1 MRSTDLGL
9 MWSAALLA
17 LSLAACDRKEDAR
30 QASTASS
37 PPFAVQ
43 TAPSQPGPSA
53 SSGATSER
61 VVPLPDFTPLMK
73 AQGPVVVNV
82 ITTNKA
88 AVAARRG
95 GPPQDDPM
103 YEFFRRF
110 IPDAPP
116 GGPGAPDAERPR
128 GGIGSG
134 FIITPDGYILTNA
147 HVVADFDDVT
157 VRLADAKRE
166 FKAKLVGLDRRTDV
180 ALLKVEARDLPSAT
194 LGDSSQVAP
203 GQWVAAIGSPFGFA
217 NTITAGIV
225 SATGRALPDEG
236 FVPFI
241 QTDVAV
247 NPGNSGGPLINLRG
261 EVVGINSMIYS
272 GTGGYM
278 GVSFAIPIEVALD
291 VAKQLQATGKVTRGR
306 LGVGIQPM
314 TKELAQSFKLD
325 APVGAVVVNV
335 EKGSPAEKAGLKV
348 GDVILSYNGKKIE
361 DPNELPRLVAATKPG
376 EKATLEVWRGGRRE
390 QLAATVG
397 EFPADTIAASREAPA
412 KPAGTSLGLAVSELP
427 PEGRK
432 ALGVDYGLVVE
443 EVRGG
448 PAEGSG
454 IQPGDVIVAIGQER
468 FRSFEEFNKLLARR
482 QKGERVPLLVRRGES
497 ALYVPVELA

>member
-1 MRSTDLGL
+1 
-9 MWSAALLA
+9 MWIAALLA
-17 LSLAACDRKEDAR
+17 LSLAACDRKEEAGE
-30 QASTASS
+30 ASTASS
-37 PPFAVQ
+37 PPFALQ
-43 TAPSQPGPSA
+43 TAPSRPSPSA
-53 SSGATSER
+53 SSGGTSER
-61 VVPLPDFTPLMK
+61 VVPLPDFTALMRSE
-73 AQGPVVVNV
+73 GPVVVNV

-88 AVAARRG
+88 AVASRRG
-95 GPPQDDPM
+95 EPPQNDPM

-110 IPDAPP
+110 IPDFPP
-116 GGPGAPDAERPR
+116 GGPGIPDPGRPR

-166 FKAKLVGLDRRTDV
+166 FKAKVVGLDRRTDT
-180 ALLKVEARDLPSAT
+180 ALLKVDAKDLPSAK
-194 LGDSSQVAP
+194 LGNSSQVEP

-225 SATGRALPDEG
+225 GATGRALPDEG

-247 NPGNSGGPLINLRG
+247 NPGNSGGPLINLKG

-306 LGVGIQPM
+306 LGVGIQPL

-335 EKGSPAEKAGLKV
+335 EKGSPADKAGLKV
-348 GDVILSYNGKKIE
+348 GDVILSFNGKSIE

-376 EKATLEVWRGGRRE
+376 EKATLEVWRGGKRE

-397 EFPADTIAASREAPA
+397 EFPADTTAASREAPA
-412 KPAGTSLGLAVSELP
+412 KAAGTNLGLAVSELP

-443 EVRGG
+443 DVRGG
-448 PAEGSG
+448 PAATSG
-454 IQPGDVIVAIGQER
+454 IQPGDVIVAVGQEQ
-468 FRSFEEFNKLLARR
+468 FRSLEEFNKLLAQRK
-482 QKGERVPLLVRRGES
+482 KGERVPLLVRRGES